1 MLCSWLAAVGW
12 GLRRARSGWRS
23 PSSRGCLR
31 FAQMPGVRPGGR
43 LTFLSHDKKVSKEA
57 CPAAS
62 VPRKLRCANL
72 SGRPALTA
80 NGGVRRNSVRA
91 RALHSNSRRKSVH
104 EVWLSCG
111 SQTAAVCCDRRRW
124 LKGWGG
130 RSWTA
135 NSQQP
140 TVCENGAGCKSC
152 RAAASAESVVANIR
166 NPPSKKA
173 TAAQGSQWLF

>member
-72 SGRPALTA
+72 SGQPALTA
-80 NGGVRRNSVRA
+80 NAGVRHNSLRA
-91 RALHSNSRRKSVH
+91 KALHSNRCRKSEH

-111 SQTAAVCCDRRRW
+111 SQTAGVCCDRRRW
-124 LKGWGG
+124 LKGWG
-130 RSWTA
+130 RDTACESWLA
-135 NSQQP
+135 NHGTCAFLAVGCLLLLP
-140 TVCENGAGCKSC
+140 LAGEGGDEGG
-152 RAAASAESVVANIR
+152 AASI
-166 NPPSKKA
+166 
-173 TAAQGSQWLF
+173 